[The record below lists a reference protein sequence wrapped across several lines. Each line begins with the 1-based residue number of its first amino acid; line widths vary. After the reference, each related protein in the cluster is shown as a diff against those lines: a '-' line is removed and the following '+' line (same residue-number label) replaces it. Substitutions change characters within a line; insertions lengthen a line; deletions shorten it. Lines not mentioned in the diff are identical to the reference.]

1 MVVSS
6 QLIRFSP
13 RFQRAV
19 HLRYD
24 LRNRETID
32 RYIPTTSAVYALES
46 ILKGTSLQATQRAHL
61 LYAAYGSGKSLFAVC
76 VASLLENSLDLA
88 SNNQQLV
95 EKIATTDGNT
105 AQLAY
110 EYLQSSQRLLPVVL
124 SGNEG
129 DFGTAIIRAL
139 VRTLNDVGLSHIQP
153 STRFDSALKV
163 LFHWQEKY
171 PHAISVFQELLK
183 QEYQAS
189 LYDLQVALQSQ
200 QDEAFDLF
208 ESLYPQVTAGAIFDR
223 FGDQAPELIYRDVVS
238 QLPHHGYTGIV
249 VIWDEFG
256 RYLESRTTDAF
267 HGEAAS
273 LQNFAET
280 CNYSADNQIHL
291 LLFTHKELQSYA
303 SNLPKIYQQE
313 WSRIEGRFQRHNVT
327 SDPHVAY
334 RLIAHSIEHT
344 DVDLLHEL
352 IPSEEALL
360 LSSQVQSL
368 QLFGLFEGQIVQQ
381 FIYDVYP
388 LHPLT
393 VYALVRLSN
402 RVAQN
407 ERTMFTF
414 LVADEPMSL
423 QGILREVDFDFRDK
437 FVRLDA
443 LWDYFEDA
451 IRADT
456 GVNGTH
462 RIWGGVV
469 NAIDKVPQQVDSRDM
484 AIQLI
489 KTIGVLLVCADQGM
503 VRPTTNLLEWSIGS
517 YEIEDIL
524 KGLGRRKAIINRK
537 IDGYWTFTN
546 GSDIDFEQKLA
557 EVLVRTNPAP
567 VQLRRLLERL
577 MPPPTTLARRYN
589 QERAMIRYFSGI
601 YRWVDE
607 VKETQWDLLIQQN
620 GNPDGL
626 VIYLLAYDDTTHQ
639 AIAEIFENHPR
650 IVYVFSAK
658 PLSYLVDI
666 LKEVFAL
673 QELENDP
680 TLRQHEDTQRV
691 KREIAWLI
699 EDAQLRLEREIS
711 MLIDPLSGSTV
722 WMRSN
727 SQKGLDGGLVINSS
741 YPTRLISK
749 MCDEIFPY
757 TPMLNSEGL
766 NKHFP
771 TTQQINA
778 SQKVIDALFMNELS
792 ETLGLI
798 GYGPDVLNLKT
809 LLISTNILRQ
819 ENDVWIIAPP
829 FEPRLANVWKYID
842 DFLLQSHQMGAVLVE
857 DLVHNL
863 TQPPYGLRLGV
874 LPILF
879 SSVLYRHLR
888 VTTIRKDGRVQKPI
902 TGQLIIEMFNSP
914 NVYTIEIGKW
924 DTTLEKLW
932 KAMLLRFGN
941 QIHQSEYHQQPLS
954 LLPNMMI
961 RWLQNQPQ
969 FCRQTRHLDEVVL
982 KFRDLIRTAQTEPGK
997 VLFVELPKLLEIEE
1011 GTTQMEIENRLDS
1024 LMTAIS
1030 NAYLELQHR
1039 LDTFARKE
1047 FGQFESDGFFAM
1059 KGWLATMQNGKA
1071 NYLTDFRFGSLITQ
1085 EFVVTL
1091 IRIDNAD
1098 GQLWD
1103 KLAKAMT
1110 GVHLRDWTDQSETRF
1125 RDALLTARQ
1134 SVEREVQELVAE
1146 ESVVALSLQLPNHT
1160 EHEFRF
1166 RSADLSAQ
1174 GKRLL
1179 QNFMSTLEIAGRPLS
1194 VDEKRQIAVAFLLH
1208 VMGEEVVGNRR

>member
-1 MVVSS
+1 MGVSN

-24 LRNRETID
+24 LRSRETID
-32 RYIPTTSAVYALES
+32 RYIPTASAVYALDS
-46 ILKGTSLQATQRAHL
+46 ILKGTSSQATQRSHV

-76 VASLLENSLDLA
+76 LASLLENSKDLA
-88 SNNQQLV
+88 HNNQQLLERV
-95 EKIATTDGNT
+95 AVADENT

-110 EYLQSSQRLLPVVL
+110 EYLQSSQKLLPVVL

-129 DFGTAIIRAL
+129 DFATALIRAL
-139 VRTLNDVGLSHIQP
+139 VRTLNDVGLGYIQP
-153 STRFDSALKV
+153 TTRFDSALKV
-163 LFHWQEKY
+163 LLHWQESY
-171 PHAISVFQELLK
+171 PHALSAFQEILTQK
-183 QEYQAS
+183 QQITLDE
-189 LYDLQVALQSQ
+189 LQIALQSQ
-200 QDEAFDLF
+200 QDESFELF

-223 FGDQAPELIYRDVVS
+223 FGEQAPELVYRDVVS
-238 QLPHHGYTGIV
+238 QLPHHGYSGIV

-256 RYLESRTTDAF
+256 RYLEARTADAF
-267 HGEAAS
+267 RGEAAS

-303 SNLPKIYQQE
+303 SNLPKAYQQE
-313 WSRIEGRFQRHNVT
+313 WSRIEGRFQRHNVA
-327 SDPHVAY
+327 SDPYVAY
-334 RLIAHSIEHT
+334 RLIAYSIEH
-344 DVDLLHEL
+344 VDTALLHEL
-352 IPSEEALL
+352 MTSEDAILL
-360 LSSQVQSL
+360 TSQTQHL
-368 QLFGLFEGQIVQQ
+368 QLFGLFEGEEVKQL
-381 FIYDVYP
+381 IYDVYP

-393 VYALVRLSN
+393 VYALVRLSS

-414 LVADEPMSL
+414 LVADEQKSL
-423 QGILREVDFDFRDK
+423 QGILRELDFDFSDK

-456 GVNGTH
+456 GANGTH
-462 RIWGGVV
+462 RIWTGVI
-469 NAIDKVPQQVDSRDM
+469 NAIDKIPQQGDNREL
-484 AIQLI
+484 AIRLV
-489 KTIGVLLVCADQGM
+489 KTIGVLLICADQGM
-503 VRPTTNLLEWSIGS
+503 IRPTTDLLEWSVGRDD
-517 YEIEDIL
+517 IEDIL
-524 KGLGRRKAIINRK
+524 KALGRRKAIINRK

-557 EVLVRTNPAP
+557 EVLVRTNPTP

-577 MPPPTTLARRYN
+577 VPAPTTLARRYN
-589 QERAMIRYFSGI
+589 QERAMTRYFTGI

-607 VKETQWDLLIQQN
+607 LRETPWDLLIQQS

-626 VIYLLAYDDTTHQ
+626 VVYVLAYDDTSHQ
-639 AIAEIFENHPR
+639 AIAEIFENYPR

-658 PLSYLVDI
+658 PLSHLVDV

-680 TLRQHEDTQRV
+680 TLRQHEDSQRV

-711 MLIDPLSGSTV
+711 MLVDPVSGSTV
-722 WMRSN
+722 WMRLN
-727 SQKGLDGGLVINSS
+727 PQKRLEGGLVANGS

-749 MCDEIFPY
+749 MCDEIFPD

-771 TTQQINA
+771 TTQQTNA
-778 SQKVIDALFMNELS
+778 SQKVIDALFTSELS
-792 ETLGLI
+792 ETLGLS
-798 GYGPDVLNLKT
+798 GYGPDVLNLNT
-809 LLISTNILRQ
+809 LLIGTNILRQ
-819 ENDVWIIAPP
+819 ESDVWVIAPP
-829 FEPRLANVWKYID
+829 VEPRLANVWQHID
-842 DFLLQSHQMGAVLVE
+842 DYLLQSRQVGAISVE
-857 DLVHNL
+857 DLVDGL

-879 SSVLYRHLR
+879 SAVLYRHLR

-902 TGQLIIEMFNSP
+902 TGQLITEMFTSP
-914 NVYTIEIGKW
+914 AAYTLEIGEW
-924 DTTLEKLW
+924 NATLEKLW
-932 KAMLLRFGN
+932 RAILLRFGSH
-941 QIHQSEYHQQPLS
+941 IHQSEHHQQPLS
-954 LLPNMMI
+954 LLPNVMI
-961 RWLQNQPQ
+961 RWLQSQPQ
-969 FCRQTRHLDEVVL
+969 FCRQTRHLDELAL
-982 KFRDLIRTAQTEPGK
+982 KFRDLIRIAQTEPGK

-1011 GTTQMEIENRLDS
+1011 HTTQLQIEERLDS

-1030 NAYLELQHR
+1030 NAYLDLQRR
-1039 LDTFARKE
+1039 LDIFSRKE
-1047 FGQFESDGFFAM
+1047 FGEFESDGFLAM
-1059 KGWLATMQNGKA
+1059 KGWLAIMQSGKFNHLA
-1071 NYLTDFRFGSLITQ
+1071 DFRFGSLITQ
-1085 EFVVTL
+1085 EFVATL
-1091 IRIDNAD
+1091 LKTDNAD
-1098 GQLWD
+1098 GQFWD

-1125 RDALLTARQ
+1125 CDALLTARQ
-1134 SVEREVQELVAE
+1134 SVEREVEELVAE
-1146 ESVVALSLQLPNHT
+1146 ESVVALSLQLPDNT

-1194 VDEKRQIAVAFLLH
+1194 ADEKRQIAVAFLLH
-1208 VMGEEVVGNRR
+1208 VMGEEVVGNR